1 MDSFRGPRWFLLK
14 GVEGANAKHGNREYA
29 GVAVLF
35 SLSFLSLSLFLHY
48 IFTLSLPDPVG
59 FISKVKGVAS
69 VLMVRI
75 TVRETSGFSIGYSK
89 SVINYDPHDIHVNA
103 NIKLLSSSNGESY
116 FVCLPCF
123 F

>member
-1 MDSFRGPRWFLLK
+1 MQSMGTENMLGLLS
-14 GVEGANAKHGNREYA
+14 
-29 GVAVLF
+29 F
-35 SLSFLSLSLFLHY
+35 SLSLFSLSLFLHY

-75 TVRETSGFSIGYSK
+75 TVRETSGISIGYSK